1 MKYFLIAA
9 AAIFAATPARA
20 DATATCKFEKG
31 VVTVAFSNAGPKAMQ
46 CEVNC
51 NMAVKGGIGTV
62 VCVKVVPPG
71 SKDLV
76 MCTENSDGAPWTGIK
91 AQEVNC
97 RDPEGTPVSPEE
109 QKAQEKADDEDS
121 DALIK
126 KLQQQSIEMLKQMQ
140 QQQQK
145 Q

>member
-1 MKYFLIAA
+1 MRHL
-9 AAIFAATPARA
+9 IFAAAMLAASPVLA
-20 DATATCKFEKG
+20 DATATCKFDKG
-31 VVTVAFSNAGPKAMQ
+31 TVTVAFTNAGPKAMQ

-71 SKDLV
+71 SKDVV
-76 MCTENSDGAPWTGIK
+76 MCTESADGAPWTGIK

-109 QKAQEKADDEDS
+109 QKAQEKADDEAS
-121 DALIK
+121 DELIK
-126 KLQQQSIEMLKQMQ
+126 KMQQQSLEILKQMQ
-140 QQQQK
+140 QMQK
-145 Q
+145 QQ

>member
-1 MKYFLIAA
+1 MRRIFAMIFLM
-9 AAIFAATPARA
+9 AATPAFA
-20 DATATCKFEKG
+20 DATATCKFDKG
-31 VVTVAFSNAGPKAMQ
+31 VVTVAFTNAGPKAMQ

-51 NMAVKGGIGTV
+51 NMAIKSGIGTV

-76 MCTENSDGAPWTGIK
+76 MCTESADGAPWTGIK

-97 RDPEGTPVSPEE
+97 RDPEGTPISPEE
-109 QKAQEKADDEDS
+109 QKAREKADDEDS

-126 KLQQQSIEMLKQMQ
+126 KMQQQSIEMLKEMQKMKQ
-140 QQQQK
+140 QQ
-145 Q
+145 